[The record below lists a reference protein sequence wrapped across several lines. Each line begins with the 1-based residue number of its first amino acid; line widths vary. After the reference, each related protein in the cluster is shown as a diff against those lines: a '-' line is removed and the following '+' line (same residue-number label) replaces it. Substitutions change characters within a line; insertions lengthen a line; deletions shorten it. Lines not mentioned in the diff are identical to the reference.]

1 MISMNLP
8 IPKSLKLAITPT
20 PLQKL
25 RDISLITSGYELY
38 LKRDD
43 LTGFGLSG
51 NKVRKLE
58 FLAYEALKKK
68 ADTLITCGGF
78 QSNHVRATALVS
90 AQLGLKSVLVLFGD
104 ESPKVEGN
112 LFLDKLCGAELRF
125 IHSSEYGNVD
135 KIMEETSEE
144 LKSKGK
150 KPYIIPEGGSNS
162 LGVWGYIK
170 ASFEMKK
177 QTDKLNLKISRIFTA
192 LSSAG
197 TCCGLFLGA
206 KLSGWKINVAGI
218 NVRFLPSYPVEKIY
232 SLLEKTIAQ
241 YRLKVKFKEKEIK
254 VIEDYA
260 GEGYALNTKEELE
273 FIKAFTSQTG
283 ILLDPVYTGKAMF
296 GFLDM
301 LKKGEFSKKGNIIFL
316 HTGGGFGLFPL
327 KEKFFK

>member
-1 MISMNLP
+1 MNLL
-8 IPKSLKLAITPT
+8 IPKSLKLANIPT
-20 PLQKL
+20 PLEKL
-25 RDISLITSGYELY
+25 KDIPLIPSGHNIFI
-38 LKRDD
+38 KRDD

-58 FLAYEALKKK
+58 FLAYDALKRK

-78 QSNHVRATALVS
+78 QSNHVRATALV
-90 AQLGLKSVLVLFGD
+90 AAKEGLKSVLVLFGD
-104 ESPKVEGN
+104 DSPQIEGN
-112 LFLDKLCGAELRF
+112 LFLDKLCGAELKF

-150 KPYIIPEGGSNS
+150 KPYIIPEGGSNP

-197 TCCGLFLGA
+197 TYCGLFLGA
-206 KLSGWKINVAGI
+206 KLYGWKINVAGI
-218 NVRFLPSYPVEKIY
+218 NVRFLPAYPVEKIVT
-232 SLLEKTIAQ
+232 LLEKTISQ
-241 YRLKVKFKEKEIK
+241 YRLKIKFSEKEIK
-254 VIEDYA
+254 IIEGYV

-273 FIKAFTSQTG
+273 FIKAFISQTG

-296 GFLDM
+296 GLVDL
-301 LKKGEFSKKGNIIFL
+301 LKKGGFSKRENIIFL
-316 HTGGGFGLFPL
+316 HTGGGFGLFPA
-327 KEKFFK
+327 KERFF

>member
-1 MISMNLP
+1 MNLL
-8 IPKSLKLAITPT
+8 IPKSLKLANIPT
-20 PLQKL
+20 PLEKL
-25 RDISLITSGYELY
+25 KDIPLISSCYKIY
-38 LKRDD
+38 FKRDD

-58 FLAYEALKKK
+58 FLAYDALKRK

-78 QSNHVRATALVS
+78 QSNHVRATALV
-90 AQLGLKSVLVLFGD
+90 AAKEGLKSVLVLFGD
-104 ESPKVEGN
+104 DSPQIEGN
-112 LFLDKLCGAELRF
+112 LFLDKLCGAELKF

-150 KPYIIPEGGSNS
+150 KPYIIPEGGSNP

-197 TCCGLFLGA
+197 TYCGLFLGA
-206 KLSGWKINVAGI
+206 KLSGWKTEVLGI
-218 NVRFLPSYPVEKIY
+218 NVRFLPAYPVEKIY
-232 SLLEKTIAQ
+232 SLLEKAIAQ

-254 VIEDYA
+254 VIEDYV
-260 GEGYALNTKEELE
+260 GEGYALNVKEELE

-301 LKKGEFSKKGNIIFL
+301 LKKGEFSKKENVIFL

>member
-1 MISMNLP
+1 MNLL
-8 IPKSLKLAITPT
+8 IPKSLKLANIPT
-20 PLQKL
+20 PLEKL
-25 RDISLITSGYELY
+25 KDIPLIPSCYKIY
-38 LKRDD
+38 FKRDD

-58 FLAYEALKKK
+58 FLAYDALKRK

-78 QSNHVRATALVS
+78 QSNHVRATALV
-90 AQLGLKSVLVLFGD
+90 AAKEGLKSVLVLFGD
-104 ESPKVEGN
+104 DSPQIEGN
-112 LFLDKLCGAELRF
+112 LFLDKLCGAELKF

-150 KPYIIPEGGSNS
+150 KPYIIPEGGSNP

-197 TCCGLFLGA
+197 TYCGLFLGA
-206 KLSGWKINVAGI
+206 KLSGWKTEVTGI
-218 NVRFLPSYPVEKIY
+218 NVRFLPSYSVEKIFT
-232 SLLEKTIAQ
+232 LLEKTISQ
-241 YRLKVKFKEKEIK
+241 YRLKIKFSEKEIK
-254 VIEDYA
+254 IIEGYV
-260 GEGYALNTKEELE
+260 GEGYALNTKEELG
-273 FIKAFTSQTG
+273 FIKAFISQTG

-301 LKKGEFSKKGNIIFL
+301 MKKGEFSKNKDVIFL
-316 HTGGGFGLFPL
+316 HTGGGFGLFPV
-327 KEKFFK
+327 KEKFFN